1 MFSTLA
7 ILNLVPL
14 VLTTDPIT
22 YCSPL
27 DLSGLFGQ
35 RSRSAKMY
43 EAIDFSPTSVKSNYL
58 RSSSCMSKLLPVVL
72 VTTTLF
78 MGVTERYPIATA
90 GTCVAASSCG
100 QQPIKFIPG
109 QRITVEVV
117 NLTRHVIQLQKITG
131 TTPVGLSPGQMMS
144 FARGGKTEPNF
155 SVVLW
160 DVTGRPMKV
169 NILKPEARTLR
180 IEVRPGGRPPGDRSV
195 YLKDDGQVA
204 VF

>member
-1 MFSTLA
+1 MLMSAQIKRL
-7 ILNLVPL
+7 LVSE
-14 VLTTDPIT
+14 VLFVRRSPI
-22 YCSPL
+22 S
-27 DLSGLFGQ
+27 SM
-35 RSRSAKMY
+35 SR
-43 EAIDFSPTSVKSNYL
+43 
-58 RSSSCMSKLLPVVL
+58 LLPVVL

-78 MGVTERYPIATA
+78 IGVTERYPIATA

-117 NLTRHVIQLQKITG
+117 NLTRRVIQLQKITG
-131 TTPVGLSPGQMMS
+131 TTPVGLSPGQVLS

-160 DVTGRPMKV
+160 DVIGRPVTV

-195 YLKDDGQVA
+195 YLQDDGRVT
-204 VF
+204 VL